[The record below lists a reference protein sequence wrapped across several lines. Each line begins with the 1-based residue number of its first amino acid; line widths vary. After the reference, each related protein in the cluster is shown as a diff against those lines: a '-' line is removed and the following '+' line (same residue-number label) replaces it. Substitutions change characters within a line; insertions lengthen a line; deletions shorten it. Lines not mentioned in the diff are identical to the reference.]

1 MKFKLIASLLLLI
14 LLLAACS
21 SSPAESV
28 EIADIHDEMVALTES
43 PAAVPIYLSPEAS
56 GEKVQSGGQ
65 AKIDYSNTD
74 DGYVMV
80 MVTKDT
86 SKKTQGAGGRT
97 YHHLYLQH
105 HPQPMGDFS
114 AL

>member
-56 GEKVQSGGQ
+56 VRK
-65 AKIDYSNTD
+65 SNPAVRLRLT
-74 DGYVMV
+74 
-80 MVTKDT
+80 TPTPTTAT
-86 SKKTQGAGGRT
+86 SW
-97 YHHLYLQH
+97 
-105 HPQPMGDFS
+105 
-114 AL
+114 